1 MRKEGIIMILRIGV
15 NKKRINSA
23 VASYIFNQKFSF
35 SDLEKM
41 KIKAHEYI
49 QAIPVE
55 YTEIEL
61 YQYDTNAISKL
72 EFIEVIRA
80 FITTDRKIVVYNMI
94 YDQQSEKYIRHR
106 IK

>member
-1 MRKEGIIMILRIGV
+1 MLLKVGI
-15 NKKRINSA
+15 NKKGINSD
-23 VASYIFNQKFSF
+23 VDSYIFNEKFSF

-61 YQYDTNAISKL
+61 YQYDTDAISKM
-72 EFIEVIRA
+72 EFIEVLRA
-80 FITTDRKIVVYNMI
+80 LITTDRKIFVYNI
-94 YDQQSEKYIRHR
+94 VYDQHLEEYIRHR

>member
-1 MRKEGIIMILRIGV
+1 MVIMLLKRGI
-15 NKKRINSA
+15 NKKGINGDVDSH
-23 VASYIFNQKFSF
+23 IFNQKFSF
-35 SDLEKM
+35 SDIEKM
-41 KIKAHEYI
+41 KRKVQEYI

-61 YQYDTNAISKL
+61 YQYDTNSISKI

-80 FITTDRKIVVYNMI
+80 FITTERKIIVYNMV
-94 YDQQSEKYIRHR
+94 YNNESQEYIRHR

>member
-1 MRKEGIIMILRIGV
+1 MLLKVGI
-15 NKKRINSA
+15 NKKGINSD
-23 VASYIFNQKFSF
+23 VDSYIFNEKFSF

-61 YQYDTNAISKL
+61 YQYDTDAISKM
-72 EFIEVIRA
+72 EFIEAIKA
-80 FITTDRKIVVYNMI
+80 FITTERKIVVYNMV
-94 YDQQSEKYIRHR
+94 YDQQSEEYIRHR

>member
-1 MRKEGIIMILRIGV
+1 MVIMLLKVGINRRG
-15 NKKRINSA
+15 INGN
-23 VASYIFNQKFSF
+23 VDTYVFNEKFSF

>member
-1 MRKEGIIMILRIGV
+1 MLEEKESGYNAIKGWRGINGNV
-15 NKKRINSA
+15 DTY
-23 VASYIFNQKFSF
+23 VFNEKLSF

-72 EFIEVIRA
+72 EYIEIIRA

-94 YDQQSEKYIRHR
+94 YDNYSEKYIRHR

>member
-1 MRKEGIIMILRIGV
+1 MLLKVGINRRG
-15 NKKRINSA
+15 INGN
-23 VASYIFNQKFSF
+23 VDTYVFNEKLSF

-72 EFIEVIRA
+72 EYIEIIRA

-94 YDQQSEKYIRHR
+94 YDNYSEKYIRHR

>member
-1 MRKEGIIMILRIGV
+1 
-15 NKKRINSA
+15 
-23 VASYIFNQKFSF
+23 
-35 SDLEKM
+35 M

-72 EFIEVIRA
+72 EYIEIIRA

-94 YDQQSEKYIRHR
+94 YDNYSEKYIRHR

>member
-1 MRKEGIIMILRIGV
+1 MLLKVGI
-15 NKKRINSA
+15 NKKGINSN
-23 VASYIFNQKFSF
+23 VDSYIFNEKFSF

-72 EFIEVIRA
+72 EFIEAIKA
-80 FITTDRKIVVYNMI
+80 FITTERKIVVYNI
-94 YDQQSEKYIRHR
+94 VYDQQSEEYIRHR

>member
-1 MRKEGIIMILRIGV
+1 MVIMLLKVGINRRG
-15 NKKRINSA
+15 INGN
-23 VASYIFNQKFSF
+23 VDTYVFNEKLSF

-72 EFIEVIRA
+72 EYIEIIRA

-94 YDQQSEKYIRHR
+94 YDNYSEKYIRHR

>member
-1 MRKEGIIMILRIGV
+1 MLLKVGI
-15 NKKRINSA
+15 NKKGDTY
-23 VASYIFNQKFSF
+23 VFNEKFSF

-72 EFIEVIRA
+72 EFIEAIIA
-80 FITTDRKIVVYNMI
+80 FITAERKIIVYNMV
-94 YDQQSEKYIRHR
+94 YNNEAQEYTRQK

>member
-1 MRKEGIIMILRIGV
+1 MLLKVGI
-15 NKKRINSA
+15 NKKGINSD
-23 VASYIFNQKFSF
+23 VDSYIFNEKFSF

-61 YQYDTNAISKL
+61 YQYDTDAISKM
-72 EFIEVIRA
+72 EFIEAIKA
-80 FITTDRKIVVYNMI
+80 FITTDRKIVVYNI
-94 YDQQSEKYIRHR
+94 VYDQHLEEYIRHR

>member
-1 MRKEGIIMILRIGV
+1 MLLKVGI
-15 NKKRINSA
+15 NKKGINSD
-23 VASYIFNQKFSF
+23 VDSYIFNEKFSF

-61 YQYDTNAISKL
+61 YQYDTDAISKM
-72 EFIEVIRA
+72 EFIEVLRE
-80 FITTDRKIVVYNMI
+80 FITTDRKIVVYNMV
-94 YDQQSEKYIRHR
+94 YNNESQEYIRHR

>member
-1 MRKEGIIMILRIGV
+1 MLLKVGI
-15 NKKRINSA
+15 NKKGINSD
-23 VASYIFNQKFSF
+23 VDSYIFNEKFSF

-61 YQYDTNAISKL
+61 YQYDTDAISKM
-72 EFIEVIRA
+72 EFIEAIKA
-80 FITTDRKIVVYNMI
+80 FITTERKIVVYNI
-94 YDQQSEKYIRHR
+94 VYDQQSEEYIRHR

>member
-1 MRKEGIIMILRIGV
+1 MLLKVGI
-15 NKKRINSA
+15 NKKGINSD
-23 VASYIFNQKFSF
+23 VDSYIFNEKFSF

-61 YQYDTNAISKL
+61 YQYDTDAISKM
-72 EFIEVIRA
+72 EFIEVLRI
-80 FITTDRKIVVYNMI
+80 FITTDRKIVVYNMV
-94 YDQQSEKYIRHR
+94 YNNESQEYIRHR

>member
-1 MRKEGIIMILRIGV
+1 MLLKVGI
-15 NKKRINSA
+15 NKKGINSN
-23 VASYIFNQKFSF
+23 VDSYIFNEKFSF

-61 YQYDTNAISKL
+61 YQYDTNSISKL
-72 EFIEVIRA
+72 EFIEAIKA
-80 FITTDRKIVVYNMI
+80 FITTERKIVVYNI
-94 YDQQSEKYIRHR
+94 VYDQQSEEYIRHR

>member
-1 MRKEGIIMILRIGV
+1 MRGINGNV
-15 NKKRINSA
+15 DTY
-23 VASYIFNQKFSF
+23 VFNEKLLF

-72 EFIEVIRA
+72 EYIEIIRA

-94 YDQQSEKYIRHR
+94 YDNYSEKYIRHR

>member
-1 MRKEGIIMILRIGV
+1 VVIMLLKVGINRRG
-15 NKKRINSA
+15 INGN
-23 VASYIFNQKFSF
+23 VDTYVFNEKLSF

-72 EFIEVIRA
+72 EYIEIIRA

-94 YDQQSEKYIRHR
+94 YDNYSEKYIRHR

>member
-1 MRKEGIIMILRIGV
+1 MLLKVGI
-15 NKKRINSA
+15 NKKGINSN
-23 VASYIFNQKFSF
+23 VDTYIFNEKFSF

-61 YQYDTNAISKL
+61 YQYDTDGISKL
-72 EFIEVIRA
+72 EFIEAIIA
-80 FITTDRKIVVYNMI
+80 FITTERKIIVYNMV
-94 YDQQSEKYIRHR
+94 YNNEAQEYTRQR

>member
-1 MRKEGIIMILRIGV
+1 MLLKVGI
-15 NKKRINSA
+15 NKKGINSN
-23 VASYIFNQKFSF
+23 VDTYVFNEKFSF

-72 EFIEVIRA
+72 EFIEVLRA
-80 FITTDRKIVVYNMI
+80 FITTDRKIVVYNI
-94 YDQQSEKYIRHR
+94 VYDQQSEEYIRHR

>member
-1 MRKEGIIMILRIGV
+1 MVIMLLKVGINR
-15 NKKRINSA
+15 RDINGN
-23 VASYIFNQKFSF
+23 VDTYVFNEKFSF

-72 EFIEVIRA
+72 EFIEAIKA
-80 FITTDRKIVVYNMI
+80 FITTERKIIVYNMV
-94 YDQQSEKYIRHR
+94 YNNESQEYIRHR

>member
-1 MRKEGIIMILRIGV
+1 MLLKVGI
-15 NKKRINSA
+15 NKKGINSD
-23 VASYIFNQKFSF
+23 VDSYILNEKFSF

-61 YQYDTNAISKL
+61 YQYDTDAISKM
-72 EFIEVIRA
+72 EFIEAIKA
-80 FITTDRKIVVYNMI
+80 FITTDRKIVVYNI
-94 YDQQSEKYIRHR
+94 VYDQHLEEYIRHR

>member
-1 MRKEGIIMILRIGV
+1 MLLKVGI
-15 NKKRINSA
+15 NKKGINSD
-23 VASYIFNQKFSF
+23 VDSYIFNEKFSF

-61 YQYDTNAISKL
+61 YQYDTDAISKM
-72 EFIEVIRA
+72 EFIEVLRA
-80 FITTDRKIVVYNMI
+80 FITTERKIIVYNMV
-94 YDQQSEKYIRHR
+94 YKNEAQEYTRQR